1 MGSKRHILS
10 FTLTLKILPIFSF
23 TMATNKETFTT
34 TLISFR
40 TPIIITMTLFFR
52 FPPIIITMF
61 FLRTP
66 IVITMTLFFR
76 FPPIIITMLFLRTP
90 IIITMMLFF
99 RFPPIITAMLF
110 LRTPAI
116 IFPGHLFL
124 PPFNSVHIILCF
136 NKKMACLLTYYFI
149 FI

>member
-1 MGSKRHILS
+1 
-10 FTLTLKILPIFSF
+10 
-23 TMATNKETFTT
+23 
-34 TLISFR
+34 
-40 TPIIITMTLFFR
+40 MTLFFR

-90 IIITMMLFF
+90 
-99 RFPPIITAMLF
+99 
-110 LRTPAI
+110 AI

-136 NKKMACLLTYYFI
+136 NKKIACLLTYYFI

>member
-1 MGSKRHILS
+1 
-10 FTLTLKILPIFSF
+10 
-23 TMATNKETFTT
+23 MATNKETFTT
-34 TLISFR
+34 TLISF
-40 TPIIITMTLFFR
+40 
-52 FPPIIITMF
+52 
-61 FLRTP
+61 RTP

-90 IIITMMLFF
+90 IIITMMFFFRFPPIIITMLFLRTPIIITMMFFF
-99 RFPPIITAMLF
+99 RFPPIITTMLF

>member
-1 MGSKRHILS
+1 
-10 FTLTLKILPIFSF
+10 
-23 TMATNKETFTT
+23 MATNKETFTT

-40 TPIIITMTLFFR
+40 TPIIITM
-52 FPPIIITMF
+52 
-61 FLRTP
+61 
-66 IVITMTLFFR
+66 
-76 FPPIIITMLFLRTP
+76 
-90 IIITMMLFF
+90 
-99 RFPPIITAMLF
+99 LF

-116 IFPGHLFL
+116 IFPGHSFL

>member
-52 FPPIIITMF
+52 FPPIIIT
-61 FLRTP
+61 
-66 IVITMTLFFR
+66 
-76 FPPIIITMLFLRTP
+76 
-90 IIITMMLFF
+90 
-99 RFPPIITAMLF
+99 
-110 LRTPAI
+110 
-116 IFPGHLFL
+116 
-124 PPFNSVHIILCF
+124 
-136 NKKMACLLTYYFI
+136 
-149 FI
+149 